1 MQHWMCE
8 FGETVSGAVSHVVMY
23 EIQDGSA
30 PVKILITLYDV
41 EVEMEARVSSD
52 SLPLVR
58 EGQVSKVTLS
68 SGPQERFVVSLPH
81 LCYRAQWVCPL
92 WCIASAHTKY
102 F

>member
-8 FGETVSGAVSHVVMY
+8 FGETVSVTVSHVVMY
-23 EIQDGSA
+23 ETQDGSA
-30 PVKILITLYDV
+30 PVKILIILYDV

-52 SLPLVR
+52 SLPLIR

-81 LCYRAQWVCPL
+81 LC
-92 WCIASAHTKY
+92 
-102 F
+102 